1 MRIFITILIFLG
13 CAATAFCQAS
23 PVVDTI
29 PGIDWYSLDHASC
42 KNTSTKAFPA
52 ENKLPAV
59 KHPVQ
64 PAIQPH
70 TPFLQVHG
78 NILYN
83 VNYYSSID
91 TPYNEKNI
99 YQHTVQTYLDI
110 LVKGKYPMRVFLTNR
125 FSNSSLFRNFSD
137 FNFSYSNNRFSQLV
151 KDQVRQ
157 RFLASLPSSKI
168 LDSLQRLLD
177 TSRLKLKSLTGW
189 INNPALL
196 QRMVE
201 AKEKEMYPRKPGAER
216 PWSDTLPGKWPSK
229 IPGNPITGWHIPTRA
244 DSLPPHDTTHMEEI
258 YAQKIKQADS
268 LQKQVDSL
276 EAKLQA
282 ARRGAHTDVNRICA
296 EIQQADNP
304 EQLKRKMQELHMPDS
319 TLPPGYKI
327 LMAVKSF
334 GLGRT
339 VVNYSELSAKN
350 ISINGIQ
357 AEYNPSNYY
366 AFASGSVD
374 YRFRDFLVQSPGQP
388 RQYLNVLRYGRGLKD
403 GNSIILT
410 YFTGRRQLYNTVT
423 TDTSHAQSPSA
434 ALMGLTLEGNY
445 KITDNILVTGEVA
458 KSSVPFYTPDSSRG
472 KGLVSQMFRMSD
484 RSNEAWSV
492 KASAFFPATQ
502 TRLRGSFKHLGIN
515 YQSFSLFTDGSSQTA
530 WSGSIGQLFF
540 HRWLDITLSANTN
553 DFSNPLIGSQY
564 KSTTVFKSVQA
575 TLRKPKWPVVSLG
588 YFPSSQLTKLGDGQY
603 IENLFYTLSGTITH
617 SYNWHHVL
625 MNSTLMYTRFYN
637 RSADSGFVYFNTTNL
652 LFSQS
657 VFLSALTLQTN
668 ASAASN
674 QDYRL
679 YTLEGKGLYNI
690 SKYLSA
696 GAGIKYNK
704 QTMFNID
711 QLGYS
716 GELMLRLPRLGQVQF
731 SADKG
736 FIPGMNKRLVPNN
749 TGRLSYFKTF

>member
-1 MRIFITILIFLG
+1 M
-13 CAATAFCQAS
+13 AAAGQQMATGRL
-23 PVVDTI
+23 VEDTI
-29 PGIDWYSLDHASC
+29 PSSAVVRVSTNHSDTIPQTFSLDHISC
-42 KNTSTKAFPA
+42 KNVSGKNLWMNLRAPKQRIA
-52 ENKLPAV
+52 LHN
-59 KHPVQ
+59 Q
-64 PAIQPH
+64 PKPR

-83 VNYYSSID
+83 VNYYSNID

-110 LVKGKYPMRVFLTNR
+110 LVKGKYPMRVYLTNR

-157 RFLASLPSSKI
+157 RFMASLPSYKSV
-168 LDSLQRLLD
+168 DSLQHLLD
-177 TSRLKLKSLTGW
+177 SSRLKLKSVNGW
-189 INNPALL
+189 IENPALL
-196 QRMVE
+196 QKMVE
-201 AKEKEMYPRKPGAER
+201 ARER
-216 PWSDTLPGKWPSK
+216 AFFRDK
-229 IPGNPITGWHIPTRA
+229 A
-244 DSLPPHDTTHMEEI
+244 DSLLSKRDTTRIEEI
-258 YAQKIKQADS
+258 YAQKKLQADS
-268 LQKQVDSL
+268 LQRQVDSL
-276 EAKLQA
+276 EYKLQSA
-282 ARRGAHTDVNRICA
+282 GRNARADVNRICA

-304 EQLKRKMQELHMPDS
+304 EQLRKKMKELHIPDS
-319 TLPPGYKI
+319 TLPAGYKV

-334 GLGRT
+334 GLGRS
-339 VVNYSELSAKN
+339 VVNYSELSVKN

-366 AFASGSVD
+366 ALASGSVD

-388 RQYLNVLRYGRGLKD
+388 RQYLNVLRYGKGLKD

-410 YFTGRRQLYNTVT
+410 YFTGRRQLYNAAAS
-423 TDTSHAQSPSA
+423 DTNHAQSPSS
-434 ALMGLTLEGNY
+434 ALMGFTVEGNY
-445 KITDNILVTGEVA
+445 KITDNIIVTGEVA
-458 KSSVPFYTPDSSRG
+458 KSSVPFYTRDSS
-472 KGLVSQMFRMSD
+472 KSNGLFSQMFRMND
-484 RSNEAWSV
+484 RSNEAWSL

-502 TRLRGSFKHLGIN
+502 TRIRGNFKRLGIN
-515 YQSFSLFTDGSSQTA
+515 YQSFSIFTDGSSQTA
-530 WSGSIGQLFF
+530 WGGSIDQLLF
-540 HRWLDITLSANTN
+540 HRWLNIMLSANTN

-575 TLRKPKWPVVSLG
+575 TLRKPRWPVISLG

-603 IENLFYTLSGTITH
+603 IENLFYTLTGNITY
-617 SYNWHHVL
+617 SYSWRHLL

-637 RSADSGFVYFNTTNL
+637 RSDDSGFVYFNTTNL
-652 LFSQS
+652 LVSQS
-657 VFLSALTLQTN
+657 FFLTGCTLQAN
-668 ASAASN
+668 ASAAAN

-690 SKYLSA
+690 NKYLSA

-704 QTMFNID
+704 QTMFNIV

-716 GELMLRLPRLGQVQF
+716 AELMLRLPKLGQVQF

-736 FIPGMNKRLVPNN
+736 FIPGMNKQLVPNN